1 MVACPN
7 RTKNLERS
15 LFQVVNLTDNPF
27 IQQSPQHEASDGVLA
42 LVGSFYPFEGLTIR
56 FRSESQTQNL
66 TFFALLMGTSSLIKE
81 DFLLKIWHYDGR
93 SCHFEKK
100 CAKLF

>member
-1 MVACPN
+1 MPKSY
-7 RTKNLERS
+7 KNLERS

-56 FRSESQTQNL
+56 FRSDSESNFFCTPNGNFFTKGRLFTQNL
-66 TFFALLMGTSSLIKE
+66 AL
-81 DFLLKIWHYDGR
+81 
-93 SCHFEKK
+93 
-100 CAKLF
+100 